1 MPTKKGTRVNVRF
14 SQRLDQIARFH
25 KANGHGWIPARYD
38 TEPDSR
44 LGFWANSIR
53 HKEKNGDLPADRKQ
67 RLIQAG
73 FAFVKPGSVRVKNLM
88 VIPACAE
95 VEDAAVEA
103 EEGDGSQVCGKEED
117 DEDATEP
124 DAVLLCVSPEILNER
139 PEERIIARPEGYP
152 IAVSSLENLLEK
164 GCRFKA
170 VMADPPWRYN
180 NTSSNG
186 AAEQHYTTM
195 DMEALCK
202 LPVPKLVLDDSWLF
216 LWATSPL
223 LKEALELMEAWGF
236 TYKTNMV
243 WAKTKFGM
251 GNYWRSAH
259 ELLLLGVRGSP
270 GPWLRHDI
278 GSFAIHPATRHSAK
292 PAIFRDM
299 ITSVV
304 DGPYLEL
311 FGREDATGWTVFGNQ
326 VQPTLFATQ
335 NEDRLAESQQAA
347 TALPA
352 GKSFPDASFCSI
364 FSLNKAA
371 ST

>member
-1 MPTKKGTRVNVRF
+1 MAGNIRTNIRF

-38 TEPDSR
+38 TMPESR
-44 LGFWANSIR
+44 LGFWANSVR
-53 HKEKNGDLPADRKQ
+53 HKANKGELAADRKQ
-67 RLIQAG
+67 QILQAG
-73 FAFVKPGSVRVKNLM
+73 FAFEQPGSVRVKKLV
-88 VIPACAE
+88 VIPAT
-95 VEDAAVEA
+95 AAVEDSTGEA
-103 EEGDGSQVCGKEED
+103 TDADDSRGGGKEADAED
-117 DEDATEP
+117 EAEP
-124 DAVLLCVSPEILNER
+124 DAVLLCVSPETLNR
-139 PEERIIARPEGYP
+139 RQEERIIARPADYP
-152 IAVSSLENLLEK
+152 IAVSSLEDLLDK
-164 GCRFKA
+164 GCRFKT
-170 VMADPPWRYN
+170 VLADPPWRYN
-180 NTSSNG
+180 NTNSNG
-186 AAEQHYTTM
+186 AAERHYTTM
-195 DMEALCK
+195 DMAALRA
-202 LPVPKLVLDDSWLF
+202 LPVAELVLDDSWLF

-243 WAKTKFGM
+243 WAKNKFGM

-259 ELLLLGVRGSP
+259 ELLLLGMRGSP

-278 GSFAIHPATRHSAK
+278 GSFAIHSTTRHSAK
-292 PAIFRDM
+292 PAVFRDM
-299 ITSVV
+299 ISSVV

-347 TALPA
+347 ITLPA

-364 FSLNKAA
+364 FSLNKVA

>member
-1 MPTKKGTRVNVRF
+1 M
-14 SQRLDQIARFH
+14 
-25 KANGHGWIPARYD
+25 
-38 TEPDSR
+38 
-44 LGFWANSIR
+44 GFWANSIR